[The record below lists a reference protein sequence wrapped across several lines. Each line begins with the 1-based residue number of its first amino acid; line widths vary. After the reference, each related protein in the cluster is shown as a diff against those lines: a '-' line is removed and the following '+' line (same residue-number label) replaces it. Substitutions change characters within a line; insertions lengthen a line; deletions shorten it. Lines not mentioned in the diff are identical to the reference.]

1 MTTMKAAF
9 FDGKGVMTLADYPK
23 PEAGAGDAVVRVRAT
38 GICGSDLQMKADQT
52 EADES
57 PVGHEVAGEVVD
69 IGYDVEA
76 SMLGT
81 RVAIETIGHG
91 RACLKCWYCRT
102 GQYKQCLDMAAP
114 EGGGFAEYIKRK
126 AAGCYALPENLTW
139 EEGALVEP
147 FAVSVHGVRRGRL
160 IGGETVVVLGA
171 GNIGLTAVAAARA
184 LGAGA
189 IFVTARHEQQAA
201 LAKRLG
207 ADYAFAPDDPALP
220 DALADST
227 QGLGADLTIETV
239 GGWKPEPIEQ
249 AIQLTRE
256 QGRFVVIG
264 GYRAPITVDWLPP
277 MLKEQTIIFSSCYGI
292 IDGRHDYEVAIDLMA
307 SGRVDL
313 KPMVTH
319 IYPLDDI
326 QKGFA
331 TAYDKTTGSV
341 KVQIH
346 QTKPN

>member
-9 FDGKGVMTLADYPK
+9 FDGKGTMTLSEYPM
-23 PEAGAGDAVVRVRAT
+23 PSLGLGDAIVRVRAT

-52 EADES
+52 EEDES
-57 PVGHEVAGEVVD
+57 PSGHEVAGTIHAIGTDVD
-69 IGYDVEA
+69 PTLIGA
-76 SMLGT
+76 

-91 RACLKCWYCRT
+91 RACLKCWYCRM

-114 EGGGFAEYIKRK
+114 EGGGFAQYIKRK
-126 AAGCYALPENLTW
+126 AAGCYILPESLTW
-139 EEGALVEP
+139 EEAALVEP
-147 FAVSVHGVRRGRL
+147 FAVSIHGVRRGRL
-160 IGGETVVVLGA
+160 LGGETVLVLGA

-184 LGAGA
+184 LGAGD
-189 IFVTARHEQQAA
+189 IFVTARHKQQAD
-201 LAKRLG
+201 LAKQLG
-207 ADYAFAPDDPALP
+207 ADYAFAPDDPALK
-220 DALADST
+220 DALADAT
-227 QGLGADLTIETV
+227 QGLGADLTVETV
-239 GGWKPEPIEQ
+239 GGWRPEPIEQ
-249 AIQLTRE
+249 AIDLTRE

-264 GYRAPITVDWLPP
+264 GYRAPITIDWLRP

-307 SGRVDL
+307 SRKVDL

-319 IYPLDDI
+319 IYTLDEI
-326 QKGFA
+326 QQGFA

-346 QTKPN
+346 QEA